1 MLGPVLS
8 QIQQKVGIYKAQCS
22 VMVSTL
28 KLHCSNII
36 ALGIDLATRIVQS
49 IKSQYVQLKLN
60 IEPYLAQFII
70 QARLMK
76 VELMIVLLNLGVRG
90 QQLLITVRQI
100 PQRVYKALKR
110 EH

>member
-22 VMVSTL
+22 VMASTL
-28 KLHCSNII
+28 KLRCSNII

-49 IKSQYVQLKLN
+49 IKSQYVQLKSN

-70 QARLMK
+70 QVRLMK

-100 PQRVYKALKR
+100 LQRVYKALKR

>member
-1 MLGPVLS
+1 MLLGVAGDKMK
-8 QIQQKVGIYKAQCS
+8 QGIYKIYTA
-22 VMVSTL
+22 L
-28 KLHCSNII
+28 KNGLMDMYYKIYGV
-36 ALGIDLATRIVQS
+36 LLTQVTRL
-49 IKSQYVQLKLN
+49 VQLITSLFAQLKSN

-100 PQRVYKALKR
+100 LQRVYKALKR